1 MDSEEFYDKYVA
13 QQTAV
18 GVNDRHRAILRW
30 LQRFGMRPGDAVLEI
45 GCGIGT
51 VSGLIG
57 AALGP
62 EGSLVAIDLSTK
74 NIATARSRLAR
85 LQNAEFKAGDV
96 LTIDLSGL
104 FDVVVLP
111 DVIEHI
117 PLEHHRLLFSRVA
130 SWLAPGGFAL
140 LHYPNPWY
148 LQWCHE
154 NKPELLQLVD
164 QPIHADTLT
173 ANLYPNGLYL
183 DYLETYSIWISEGD
197 YQVAVVRH
205 KAAQTSFTHVQQPRS
220 VASRIKGAIR
230 RLIP

>member
-1 MDSEEFYDKYVA
+1 MESEDFYVDR
-13 QQTAV
+13 QRAV
-18 GVNDRHRAILRW
+18 GVNARHRAILSW
-30 LQRFGMRPGDAVLEI
+30 LERFGMRRGHRVLEI

-57 AALGP
+57 EALGP
-62 EGSLVAIDLSTK
+62 EGSLTAIDLSSESIK
-74 NIATARSRLAR
+74 TARARLAE
-85 LQNAEFKAGDV
+85 LDNVEFRAGSV
-96 LTIDLSGL
+96 LEIELSGS

-130 SWLAPGGFAL
+130 SWLAPRGFAL

-183 DYLETYSIWISEGD
+183 NHLETSSIWIVEGD
-197 YQVAVVRH
+197 YQIAVLRH
-205 KAAQTSFTHVQQPRS
+205 QAAQTSFTQVQQTPS
-220 VASRIKGAIR
+220 VATMIKTAIR

>member
-18 GVNDRHRAILRW
+18 GVNERHRAILKW

-57 AALGP
+57 PALGSN
-62 EGSLVAIDLSTK
+62 GSLVAIDLSTK
-74 NIATARSRLAR
+74 NIATAKSRLAG

-130 SWLAPGGFAL
+130 YWLAPGGFAL

-148 LQWCHE
+148 LHWCHA

-173 ANLYPNGLYL
+173 ANLYANGLYL
-183 DYLETYSIWISEGD
+183 DYLETYPIWISEGD

-205 KAAQTSFTHVQQPRS
+205 QAAQTSFTDLQPSQSIAGR
-220 VASRIKGAIR
+220 VKAALG
-230 RLIP
+230 RLIR

>member
-1 MDSEEFYDKYVA
+1 MDSEEFYDERVGRH
-13 QQTAV
+13 TAV
-18 GVNDRHRAILRW
+18 GVNERHHAILRW
-30 LQRFGMRPGDAVLEI
+30 LERFGMRPGHAVLEI

-62 EGSLVAIDLSTK
+62 DGSLVAIDLSPK
-74 NIATARSRLAR
+74 SIAAARSRLTE
-85 LQNAEFKAGDV
+85 LQNAQFRAGNV
-96 LTIDLSGL
+96 LEIELSGM

-183 DYLETYSIWISEGD
+183 DHLETSFIWIVEGD
-197 YQVAVVRH
+197 YKVAVVRH
-205 KAAQTSFTHVQQPRS
+205 QAAQTSFTHVQPTRPI
-220 VASRIKGAIR
+220 AKLIKTAIR